1 MRMNAPSPVVRRPA
15 VQPLFLAIVLALGS
29 GAVHAAEPLTDSET
43 AELLKRMSEQ
53 LGRQQ
58 AEIDSLRGQVEALLM
73 QQRGRGLSGTP
84 AGATANAPADQAA
97 DQDTAGQ
104 ETARAAGQLATDE
117 RAQAE
122 DETATAT
129 TSTPPPA
136 AQPTVAAQT
145 PPPGEPLQVG
155 EARRDEDAERREQEK
170 ALVVREHAPLFERK
184 FTFESGLSYSY
195 YDRRQLALSGFLAL
209 DAIFLG
215 TLNLDQTKASV
226 MTLDVSGRYGLTD
239 RLSIEGSIPW
249 VQRDTRFVSGGAGG
263 ASTEIS
269 EVQLSSSGIGDV
281 SVAAYYQWVKESSRW
296 PDIVTSLRVRAPTG
310 RHPFGLKLIMA
321 DEDNNN
327 LNIPED
333 LPTGTGLWSATAN
346 ISALRTYDPVILFG
360 NLGYTVYRP
369 EEFDDISPVLDQV
382 SPAEVS
388 LGNTLQLSAGMAI
401 ALNDRSAISFSIAS
415 AFSAATHTTSPGQE
429 EMRVPGSSSNSS
441 TFNVGGTYA
450 LPSGWT
456 LSSQATVGLTP
467 DAPNFVFGLRAS
479 HTF

>member
-1 MRMNAPSPVVRRPA
+1 MNAPPTAARPPA
-15 VQPLFLAIVLALGS
+15 VQQLVLAIVLALGT
-29 GAVHAAEPLTDSET
+29 GAANAAEPPTEAET
-43 AELLKRMSEQ
+43 AELLRRMSEQ

-58 AEIDSLRGQVEALLM
+58 AEIDTLRGQVEALLM
-73 QQRGRGLSGTP
+73 QQRGRGLSGVP
-84 AGATANAPADQAA
+84 ASQAA
-97 DQDTAGQ
+97 DQDPAAQ

-117 RAQAE
+117 RAQQ
-122 DETATAT
+122 DGDTATANQ
-129 TSTPPPA
+129 PA
-136 AQPTVAAQT
+136 TQPAVAAQD
-145 PPPGEPLQVG
+145 PAAAQPLQVG
-155 EARRDEDAERREQEK
+155 EARREEDAERREQEK

-184 FTFESGLSYSY
+184 FTFETGLSYSY

-239 RLSIEGSIPW
+239 RFSIEGSIPW

-369 EEFDDISPVLDQV
+369 EKFDDISPVLDQV

-388 LGNTLQLSAGMAI
+388 LGNTIQLSAGMAI
-401 ALNDRSAISFSIAS
+401 ALNDRSAISFSVAS
-415 AFSAATHTTSPGQE
+415 AFSAATHTTAPGKE

-456 LSSQATVGLTP
+456 LSSQATIGLTP
-467 DAPNFVFGLRAS
+467 DAPNFVLGLRAS

>member
-1 MRMNAPSPVVRRPA
+1 MRLNTPSPVAR
-15 VQPLFLAIVLALGS
+15 PLFLAIALALGS
-29 GAVHAAEPLTDSET
+29 GAAHAADPASDAATN
-43 AELLKRMSEQ
+43 ELLRQMSEQ

-58 AEIDSLRGQVEALLM
+58 AEIDSLRQQVDALLM
-73 QQRGRGLSGTP
+73 EQRGRGLTSTP
-84 AGATANAPADQAA
+84 GPQSVEQDAA
-97 DQDTAGQ
+97 AQ
-104 ETARAAGQLATDE
+104 ETARAAGQLATQE
-117 RAQAE
+117 
-122 DETATAT
+122 
-129 TSTPPPA
+129 SPPTDP
-136 AQPTVAAQT
+136 QQ
-145 PPPGEPLQVG
+145 PLQVG
-155 EARRDEDAERREQEK
+155 EARRDEDEERREQEK
-170 ALVVREHAPLFERK
+170 ALVVREHAPLFERR
-184 FTFESGLSYSY
+184 FTFETGLNYSY

-239 RLSIEGSIPW
+239 RFSIEGNIPW

-281 SVAAYYQWVKESSRW
+281 SVAAYYQWVKESATW

-333 LPTGTGLWSATAN
+333 LPTGTGLWSATFN
-346 ISALRTYDPVILFG
+346 VSALRTYDPVILFG
-360 NLGYTVYRP
+360 NLGYTIYRP

-388 LGNTLQLSAGMAI
+388 LGNTIQLSAGMAI
-401 ALNDRSAISFSIAS
+401 ALNDRSAISFSIGS
-415 AFSAATHTTSPGQE
+415 AFSAATHTTSPDGS

-450 LPSGWT
+450 LRSGWT
-456 LSSQATVGLTP
+456 LSSQATIGLTP
-467 DAPNFVFGLRAS
+467 DAPNFVMGLRAS